1 MNAVV
6 DTAEENSTVAKVGE
20 YMRAGDDDPDIRVI
34 VLTGVRRGFCS
45 GANLGSRASAGGLNR
60 IIGGAGLGLRGIPQR
75 KSGSHRTRC
84 WRKPDSNPR
93 SPRAWASR
101 GKSQGCKQPPTRRL
115 RRGSVVI
122 SPWLRSG

>member
-75 KSGSHRTRC
+75 KSGSHRTRR
-84 WRKPDSNPR
+84 WRKVDSNPR
-93 SPRAWASR
+93 SPVRNNRTSTGCAGFGKCAS
-101 GKSQGCKQPPTRRL
+101 L
-115 RRGSVVI
+115 
-122 SPWLRSG
+122 